1 MPAPKGWGYS
11 TGKSGR
17 ASVPGFLKD
26 EVAARANALIEQ
38 DLKPRYIK
46 PPPEHPQF
54 NYVSDIDAKWERG
67 RFYFSTAYTCP
78 EPDAP
83 QPCFEARFARL
94 TYAGNNRFNLAFMR
108 HTGQWVEPYTDLTLD
123 ECLTSIR
130 DDPFFAP

>member
-11 TGKSGR
+11 SGKSGR
-17 ASVPGFLKD
+17 ASVPAFLKD
-26 EVAARANALIEQ
+26 EVATRAHALVEQ
-38 DLKPRYIK
+38 VLKPRYVQ
-46 PPPEHPQF
+46 PPETPQF
-54 NYVSDIDAKWERG
+54 NYVVDVYIRWVQG
-67 RFYFSTAYTCP
+67 RLYFVAAYNCP
-78 EPDAP
+78 EPGAP
-83 QPCFEARFARL
+83 QPCFEVRFARL